1 MTKWVYSFGDGK
13 AEGKADMRNLL
24 GGKGANL
31 GEMAGAGLPVPPGFV
46 LLRDAYLESMRAAGV
61 DRELVKLHREAIA
74 ASGDETRLGELS
86 NRCRDLVARA
96 GMTEAVRTELLEH
109 YRRLGADVVVAVR
122 SSATGEDGK
131 DASFAGMNETL
142 TNIAGDEDLL
152 DAVRRQE
159 STYKSA
165 GSVHG
170 CALFR
175 GEDMLVF
182 VEDVGR
188 HNAIDTIAGW
198 MWMNP
203 EATSAAPSTQAGQ
216 TDTASFQPMGGADKV
231 FYTTGRLT
239 SEMVIKSA
247 QMGVPIV
254 VSRSG
259 MTQMGHAVAQ
269 QLGLCAI
276 GRATNRRFVCYSGT
290 HRLVLQPELAQVALV
305 PGAQAVRET

>member
-1 MTKWVYSFGDGK
+1 MPIIKGF
-13 AEGKADMRNLL
+13 AELRLTDAEEA

-86 NRCRDLVARA
+86 NRCRDLVSRA

-152 DAVRRQE
+152 DAVRRCWM
-159 STYKSA
+159 S
-165 GSVHG
+165 
-170 CALFR
+170 LFGPR
-175 GEDMLVF
+175 V
-182 VEDVGR
+182 
-188 HNAIDTIAGW
+188 IAYR
-198 MWMNP
+198 
-203 EATSAAPSTQAGQ
+203 
-216 TDTASFQPMGGADKV
+216 AS
-231 FYTTGRLT
+231 R
-239 SEMVIKSA
+239 
-247 QMGVPIV
+247 
-254 VSRSG
+254 VSPP
-259 MTQMGHAVAQ
+259 
-269 QLGLCAI
+269 
-276 GRATNRRFVCYSGT
+276 NRRWRWWC
-290 HRLVLQPELAQVALV
+290 RP
-305 PGAQAVRET
+305 